1 MNRKYSNRSK
11 IEGKIGTEN
20 FKVSNCPVHLPK
32 ENLKFFKTMQDAGN
46 KDPFDIN
53 TWNNQVSPIWKKS
66 LYERII
72 NSIRKGISNA
82 INESRLDLALDDYED
97 TKEYPSK
104 MGKYKDQTT
113 TNDILLYNDLIKKF
127 NIIIEN
133 SGKYGNPIKF
143 DENDIRTFQKL
154 YQKHGLKYKV
164 YDSDILKAIIEYSV
178 DYIDGDGLDLNWLD
192 VSSIE
197 DFSYMFEKS
206 SFNGDISEW
215 DVSHATTM
223 AHMFDQC
230 AFNGDY
236 CDLDQW
242 DVSNVLDMQNMFSF
256 CPFDGDISMW
266 RINPDIKD
274 MSYMFQSALN
284 FDCDL
289 SNWELNLE
297 TEIRAMFKEC
307 GITNEH
313 KPKLIPKIIKYY
325 KEVYNID
332 VSDEYEDDPS
342 ELNDGLDEGLVFE
355 GECGNPGGAF
365 YNTPMN
371 TIGVGNVVPAGMPAM
386 TGAEQASDKFLG
398 SGDLL
403 YPESY
408 KKFINKKSSK
418 KRKKKAK
425 KKTQK
430 IVYFPIAIKK

>member
-1 MNRKYSNRSK
+1 
-11 IEGKIGTEN
+11 
-20 FKVSNCPVHLPK
+20 
-32 ENLKFFKTMQDAGN
+32 
-46 KDPFDIN
+46 
-53 TWNNQVSPIWKKS
+53 
-66 LYERII
+66 
-72 NSIRKGISNA
+72 
-82 INESRLDLALDDYED
+82 
-97 TKEYPSK
+97 
-104 MGKYKDQTT
+104 
-113 TNDILLYNDLIKKF
+113 
-127 NIIIEN
+127 
-133 SGKYGNPIKF
+133 
-143 DENDIRTFQKL
+143 
-154 YQKHGLKYKV
+154 
-164 YDSDILKAIIEYSV
+164 
-178 DYIDGDGLDLNWLD
+178 
-192 VSSIE
+192 
-197 DFSYMFEKS
+197 
-206 SFNGDISEW
+206 
-215 DVSHATTM
+215 M

-236 CDLDQW
+236 CNLDQW

-274 MSYMFQSALN
+274 MSYMFQCALN

-307 GITNEH
+307 GIANEH

-325 KEVYNID
+325 KEVYNIE